1 MNRGIRAYTFD
12 VILTTRTRN
21 AVARAAALAAATGC
35 GALALAS
42 PAAAEKLDQHLA
54 VDCPQPYS
62 QTCPPRQGL
71 SVTTSGGTFLVT
83 FTADGNPPSCAP
95 GLAKIYIDGRQW
107 DSPVRLDPGQS
118 THHNAIS
125 ATPGTHQVEVQM
137 DGVLGGCNTGSM
149 SGWSGNLHVDT
160 DNDAREIMNPASQP
174 DSRVPPWSPSPA
186 PPPSQPPANSCDPRV
201 DICVH

>member
-1 MNRGIRAYTFD
+1 MSRDIRTYIFD
-12 VILTTRTRN
+12 VILTTCTRK
-21 AVARAAALAAATGC
+21 AVAGAAPLAAATGC

-42 PAAAEKLDQHLA
+42 PAAAEKLDKHLA

-62 QTCPPRQGL
+62 QTCSPRQGL
-71 SVTTSGGTFLVT
+71 SVTTSTGTFLVT

-107 DSPVRLDPGQS
+107 ASPARVDPGQS
-118 THHNAIS
+118 TAHDAI
-125 ATPGTHQVEVQM
+125 AAIPGTHQVEVQM

-160 DNDAREIMNPASQP
+160 DNDAREIMNPGTFP
-174 DSRVPPWSPSPA
+174 DSRVPGGSPSPS
-186 PPPSQPPANSCDPRV
+186 PSQPPANSCDPRV

>member
-1 MNRGIRAYTFD
+1 M
-12 VILTTRTRN
+12 TTTSTLRT
-21 AVARAAALAAATGC
+21 VAWTAALAAATTC
-35 GALALAS
+35 SAVALAS
-42 PAAAEKLDQHLA
+42 PAAAEKLDKHLA

-62 QTCPPRQGL
+62 QTCSPRQGL

-107 DSPVRLDPGQS
+107 GSARLDPGQS
-118 THHNAIS
+118 TGRDAIV

-137 DGVLGGCNTGSM
+137 DGVLGGCNTGAM

-160 DNDAREIMNPASQP
+160 DNDARAIMNPGSQP
-174 DSRVPPWSPSPA
+174 DSPIPTPS
-186 PPPSQPPANSCDPRV
+186 SQPPANSCDPNV

>member
-1 MNRGIRAYTFD
+1 MTTTSTHRAIAWT
-12 VILTTRTRN
+12 
-21 AVARAAALAAATGC
+21 AALATAATC
-35 GALALAS
+35 SAVALAS
-42 PAAAEKLDQHLA
+42 PASADKLDKHLA

-62 QTCPPRQGL
+62 QTCAPRQGL

-95 GLAKIYIDGRQW
+95 GLAKIYIDGHQW
-107 DSPVRLDPGQS
+107 GSPARLDPGQS
-118 THHNAIS
+118 TGHDAIV

-160 DNDAREIMNPASQP
+160 DNDARAIMNPASQP
-174 DSRVPPWSPSPA
+174 DSRVPPWSPTPT
-186 PPPSQPPANSCDPRV
+186 PSQTPANSCDPSV